1 MTGQYIVQGIFALAG
16 NRLPAGVIAELGLVL
31 YNAQCTNHCP
41 KRRTQPSTT
50 LLWNT
55 WELSSLEWLYSSLWK
70 HGKPSLFETFFQTK
84 EHKYKRLQKY
94 VLLFL
99 CLKQLS

>member
-16 NRLPAGVIAELGLVL
+16 IVSLLASLLNWDWFFTTR
-31 YNAQCTNHCP
+31 NAQTIVRNVGA
-41 KRRTQPSTT
+41 TGQDSSMGY
-50 LLWNT
+50 

-70 HGKPSLFETFFQTK
+70 HGKPSLFDTFFQTK